1 MASEP
6 RRPDPDELLARVKV
20 EEAKE
25 KRGKLKIFLGYAPGV
40 GKTYTML
47 EGARQRKSEADLVV
61 ALVEAHG
68 RAETEA
74 LLQGLEVIPRMQVN
88 YRGVVLTEMDV
99 DAVLKRRPQLAL
111 VDELAHTNASELRHP
126 KRYQDIEELLQA
138 GIDVYTTLNV
148 QHIESARNLVAQ
160 ITGVWM
166 RETVPDTVI
175 DNADEIELVDLPPD
189 ELLKRLREGR
199 VYVPEQIADATERYF
214 RKGNLTALRE
224 LAIRTVAG
232 HVDTQTQAYMESH
245 AVQGTWPSGER
256 LLVCIGHDAMGTRLA
271 RQGRRLAHDLGA
283 KWFVI
288 HVETSI
294 GAQVRPD
301 VEQRL
306 TATLRLAEQMGAQV
320 ITVQADSIVAGILE
334 FATRN
339 NIAKIIVGRPQGRLW
354 RRWLGISPADQ
365 IIRRSR
371 TFDIIVVGR
380 TGGPEEGAPPRK
392 AETPVNWQGYLK
404 GIGLVV
410 VATLLGGLLKQ
421 VFSPTTVLTVYLL
434 CVLLSAMLWGQ
445 GPSIMVA
452 FLGVLAFDFFFVPP
466 AYTFRVEDT
475 QYLITF
481 AALLLVGVIIS
492 YLTTRTRRHTE
503 TARERERQTAALYAL
518 ARDLAVSNDLDSY
531 LGAVIKRTEDTFS
544 HEVIVFLPDPEKQHV
559 LKPYPAN
566 SKTNVDE
573 TEMGAAIWSFEHRMT
588 IGRGT
593 DTLPNVKA
601 RYFPMSTARATVGV
615 LALVMTD
622 LEPNLT
628 TGQEQLASAYANLAA
643 VAVEGIFL
651 AEQAH
656 SVHLL
661 KETQKLQTA
670 LLNAISH
677 DLRTPL
683 VSIIGVLSSLDEQ
696 ALILDDASRRKL
708 IEVARE
714 EADRLNHL
722 ITNLLDESRIEGG
735 ALVLSRQLAEV
746 QDLVGAALEQL
757 GRQVGSRPVEIDV
770 PQDLPFI
777 PVDSG
782 LFVQALVNVLD
793 NALKYSPPDS
803 PIEIAAR
810 RGDTGEIRIEIR
822 DRGAGIPP
830 QDLDRVFD
838 KFYRI
843 RSPYSV
849 AGTGLG
855 LSICKGI
862 VEAHGG
868 HVVAENRSGGGTV
881 IRITLPLGVPDS
893 KEGRIEQG

>member
-1 MASEP
+1 MKAEE
-6 RRPDPDELLARVKV
+6 RRSDPDELLARLKV
-20 EEAKE
+20 EEE
-25 KRGKLKIFLGYAPGV
+25 RQKRGKLKIFLGYAPGV

-47 EGARQRKSEADLVV
+47 ESARARKSEVDLVV

-68 RAETEA
+68 RTETEA
-74 LLQGLEVIPRMQVN
+74 LLQGLEVIPRTAVE
-88 YRGVVLTEMDV
+88 YRGIRLAEMDV
-99 DAVLKRRPQLAL
+99 DAVLNRHPQLVL
-111 VDELAHTNASELRHP
+111 VDELAHSNSDDSRHP

-166 RETVPDTVI
+166 RETVPDSVI
-175 DNADEIELVDLPPD
+175 DSANDIELVDLPPD

-232 HVDTQTQAYMESH
+232 HVDEQTQTYMEAH
-245 AVQGTWPSGER
+245 GVPGPWASGER
-256 LLVCIGHDAMGTRLA
+256 LLVCIGHDILGTRLA
-271 RQGRRLAHDLGA
+271 RQGRRLAHQMSA

-294 GAQVRPD
+294 GTPVRPD
-301 VEQRL
+301 IEQRL
-306 TATLRLAEQMGAQV
+306 AGTLRLAEQMGARV
-320 ITVQADSIVAGILE
+320 ATLQADSVVAGILE
-334 FATRN
+334 FATKN
-339 NIAKIIVGRPQGRLW
+339 NIDKIVVGRPSTKW
-354 RRWLGISPADQ
+354 WKRWSGSSPADQ
-365 IIRRSR
+365 IIRRARS
-371 TFDIIVVGR
+371 FEVVVVGGAGETR
-380 TGGPEEGAPPRK
+380 ESPAPPK
-392 AETPVNWQGYLK
+392 TELFANWRGYLK

-410 VATLLGGLLKQ
+410 VATLLGELLRQ

-434 CVLLSAMLWGQ
+434 CVMLSAILWGQ
-445 GPSIMVA
+445 GPSVLVA
-452 FLGVLAFDFFFVPP
+452 FAGVLAFDFFFVPP
-466 AYTFRVEDT
+466 AHTFRVEDT

-492 YLTTRTRRHTE
+492 YLTTRIRRQTE
-503 TARERERQTAALYAL
+503 AARERERQTAALYAL

-531 LGAVIKRTEDTFS
+531 LRAVIERTKDTFS
-544 HEVIVFLPDPEKQHV
+544 REAVVFLPDPENQRV
-559 LKPYPAN
+559 LKPHTDSPGP
-566 SKTNVDE
+566 SVDE
-573 TEMGAAIWSFEHRMT
+573 GKMAAAIWSFEHRT
-588 IGRGT
+588 AIGRGT
-593 DTLPNVKA
+593 DTLPNVEA
-601 RYFPMSTARATVGV
+601 RYFPMTTARATLGV
-615 LALVMTD
+615 LALWMPDGVP
-622 LEPNLT
+622 ELT
-628 TGQEQLASAYANLAA
+628 VGQEQLATAYANLAA
-643 VAVEGIFL
+643 VAVEGLFL
-651 AEQAH
+651 AEEAH
-656 SVHLL
+656 TVHVL

-683 VSIIGVLSSLDEQ
+683 VSIVGVLSSLDEQ
-696 ALILDDASRRKL
+696 SLTLDDASRSKL

-735 ALVLSRQLAEV
+735 ALVISRQPAEV

-757 GRQVGSRPVEIDV
+757 GEHIGSRPIHIDIR
-770 PQDLPFI
+770 QDLPFI

-782 LFVQALVNVLD
+782 LFVQALFNVLD
-793 NALKYSPPDS
+793 NALKYSPPGS
-803 PIEIAAR
+803 PIEIAASSR
-810 RGDTGEIRIEIR
+810 ASEVRIEIR
-822 DRGAGIPP
+822 DRGVGIPAH
-830 QDLDRVFD
+830 DLTRVFD

-849 AGTGLG
+849 TGTGLG

-868 HVVAENRSGGGTV
+868 QVVAENRRGGGTV
-881 IRITLPLGVPDS
+881 IRITLPLGTPGTTQE
-893 KEGRIEQG
+893 KNREQS

>member
-1 MASEP
+1 MASEQ
-6 RRPDPDELLARVKV
+6 RRPDPDELLARIKV

-47 EGARQRKSEADLVV
+47 EGARQRKGEADVVV
-61 ALVEAHG
+61 ALVEAHA

-88 YRGVVLTEMDV
+88 YRGVALTEMDV
-99 DAVLKRRPQLAL
+99 DAVLKRHPQLVL
-111 VDELAHTNASELRHP
+111 VDELAHTNASDLRHP

-166 RETVPDTVI
+166 RETVPDIVI
-175 DNADEIELVDLPPD
+175 DSADEIELVDLPPD

-199 VYVPEQIADATERYF
+199 VYVPKQIADATERYF

-256 LLVCIGHDAMGTRLA
+256 LLVCIGHDSRGTRLA
-271 RQGRRLAHDLGA
+271 RQGRRLAHELGA

-301 VEQRL
+301 AEQRL
-306 TATLRLAEQMGAQV
+306 TATLRLAEQMGAKV
-320 ITVQADSIVAGILE
+320 ITVQAESVVAGILE

-339 NIAKIIVGRPQGRLW
+339 NIAKIIVGRPHGRLW

-371 TFDIIVVGR
+371 DFDIVVVGGV
-380 TGGPEEGAPPRK
+380 GGPREGDATGK
-392 AETPVNWQGYLK
+392 AGLSVNWQGYLRAL
-404 GIGLVV
+404 GLVV
-410 VATLLGGLLKQ
+410 IATLLGELLQQ

-434 CVLLSAMLWGQ
+434 CVMLSAILWGQ
-445 GPSIMVA
+445 GPSILVA
-452 FLGVLAFDFFFVPP
+452 FVGVLAFDFFFVPP

-492 YLTTRTRRHTE
+492 YLTTGIRRQTE

-518 ARDLAVSNDLDSY
+518 ARDLAVSNELDSY
-531 LGAVIKRTEDTFS
+531 LDAVIKRTEDTFS
-544 HEVIVFLPDPEKQHV
+544 HEVLVFVPDPEKQHV
-559 LKPYPAN
+559 LKPYHDH
-566 SKTNVDE
+566 SKPIVDE
-573 TEMGAAIWSFEHRMT
+573 TEMAAAIWSFEHKRI

-593 DTLPNVKA
+593 DTLPNAKA
-601 RYFPMSTARATVGV
+601 RYFPMTTARGTVGV
-615 LALVMTD
+615 LAF
-622 LEPNLT
+622 LT
-628 TGQEQLASAYANLAA
+628 AEGGPELTAEQGQLAAAYANLAA
-643 VAVEGIFL
+643 VAIEGIFL
-651 AEQAH
+651 AEEAH
-656 SVHLL
+656 TVHVL
-661 KETQKLQTA
+661 KATQKLQTA

-696 ALILDDASRRKL
+696 SLTLDDPSRNKL

-735 ALVLSRQLAEV
+735 ALVVSRQPAEV

-757 GRQVGSRPVEIDV
+757 GKHIGSHPIDIDL
-770 PQDLPFI
+770 PSDLPFI

-782 LFVQALVNVLD
+782 LFVQALFNVLD
-793 NALKYSPPDS
+793 NALKYSPHGS

-810 RGDTGEIRIEIR
+810 SGGSEIWIEVR

-830 QDLDRVFD
+830 LDLARVFD

-843 RSPYSV
+843 RRPHSV

-868 HVVAENRSGGGTV
+868 QVVAENRRGGGTI
-881 IRITLPLGVPDS
+881 IRITLPLGTPETAREKKS
-893 KEGRIEQG
+893 EQS